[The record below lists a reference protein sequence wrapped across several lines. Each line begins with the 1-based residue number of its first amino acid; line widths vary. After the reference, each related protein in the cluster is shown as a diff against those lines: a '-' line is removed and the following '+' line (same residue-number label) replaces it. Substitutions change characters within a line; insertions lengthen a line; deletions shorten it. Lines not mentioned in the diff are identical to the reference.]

1 MYQNYSTTMYVYQQ
15 ITRVLLVDT
24 SGGYFTLRY
33 SPVYAKSLTINK
45 GVDNVLL
52 FEFINQDQKPV
63 NILGSTFMFRLLDQ
77 TGTAL
82 LLEKPMTILS
92 ASAGRVKVTL
102 DINDTLGIV
111 AQPASYSIERTAG
124 TYRQAAYVGADA
136 TARGDANIVD
146 SVKPQHLLS
155 NQLTIPAL
163 YGGPNQGNPQP
174 SLYYSSEII
183 SPPYLTTV
191 QAYLDCYT
199 GTVKFEGLRELGLA
213 WENAS
218 ETYDY
223 EAYTGWIYY
232 TVTGN
237 WSYLRMA
244 FNNRIG
250 NGATATATVNTQG
263 VITGIAVNNVGSN
276 YPAAPRVV
284 IVGNGSG
291 ARAVATASG
300 GAVGSITLL
309 DGGAGYTGLTLNN
322 PATAKV
328 VLDGGAVTNISWR

>member
-63 NILGSTFMFRLLDQ
+63 NILGSSFVFRLLDQ
-77 TGTAL
+77 AGTTL
-82 LLEKPMTILS
+82 LVEKPMTILS
-92 ASAGRVKVTL
+92 ASTGRVKVVL
-102 DINDTLGIV
+102 DINDTLDLV
-111 AQPASYSIERTAG
+111 AQPASYSIQRTAG
-124 TYRQAAYVGADA
+124 DYVQAAYVGADA
-136 TARGDANIVD
+136 TARGDANVVD
-146 SVKPQHLLS
+146 SVKPQHLPS
-155 NQLTIPAL
+155 RELTIPLL

-174 SLYYSSEII
+174 SLYYSSEILE
-183 SPPYLTTV
+183 PRYLTTV
-191 QAYLDCYT
+191 QAFLDCYT
-199 GTVKFEGLRELGLA
+199 GTMKFEGLRELGETWESASQTYNYLA
-213 WENAS
+213 E
-218 ETYDY
+218 
-223 EAYTGWIYY
+223 TGWKYWTI
-232 TVTGN
+232 VGN
-237 WSYLRMA
+237 WSSLRMA
-244 FNNRIG
+244 FNNRLG
-250 NGATATATVNTQG
+250 NGATATATVDTQG
-263 VITGIAVNNVGSN
+263 VVTGIAVSNVGSN

-309 DGGAGYTGLTLNN
+309 DGGSGYTGLTLNN

-328 VLDGGAVTNISWR
+328 VLDGGAFTAITYR